1 MSKKNLDKIVGVA
14 YEDLDTEDMQQV
26 QGAGDV
32 DAETTV
38 PIAVTIMTAVSAAYS
53 AKKC

>member
-1 MSKKNLDKIVGVA
+1 MGKKDLDKIVGAA
-14 YEDLDTEDMQQV
+14 YEELNTEDMQQV

-32 DAETTV
+32 DAETSV
-38 PIAVTIMTAVSAAYS
+38 VVSVTIATALSAAYS